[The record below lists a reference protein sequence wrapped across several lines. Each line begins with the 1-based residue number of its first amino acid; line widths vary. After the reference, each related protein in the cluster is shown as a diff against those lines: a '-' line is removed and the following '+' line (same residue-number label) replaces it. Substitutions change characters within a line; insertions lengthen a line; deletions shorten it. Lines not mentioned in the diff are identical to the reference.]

1 MDQPQSL
8 RHRFEPGFKGDIGMR
23 STPIATGRKELR
35 EADRGLAQRRKK
47 MPLPFQGAGQGTDPR
62 FTDRCGKLTESEGDR
77 SRFGGKE
84 RRGVEPLDRFQR
96 SGISSGEKKKERDS
110 PHSDE

>member
-1 MDQPQSL
+1 MS
-8 RHRFEPGFKGDIGMR
+8 G
-23 STPIATGRKELR
+23 TPIATGRKEPL
-35 EADRGLAQRRKK
+35 EAARGPAQRRKK
-47 MPLPFQGAGQGTDPR
+47 MPLPFQGAAVKERSPR

-110 PHSDE
+110 PRSDE